1 MDTEIITLPV
11 IPTRGLVV
19 YPLSTTQYDVSS
31 KKAVI
36 ALTESIKK
44 DQRVFMPATIN
55 VLEDEELE
63 SNLTKIGTVAEIK
76 QAIRISD
83 SEIRIIV
90 EGLFRA
96 NTIRYTET
104 ESFMEAE
111 VQEAELTNTD
121 DNITIS
127 ALKQAVKIAF
137 VKNVQILP
145 QYLRLS
151 NDTVTMIRSCEDAG
165 TLCDLVA
172 EHAIV
177 NLNYKMDILN
187 ELDIEKRLNMLLEY
201 LNEEFIILNT
211 EHDIGEKV
219 KASMDENQREYY
231 LKERLKAIND
241 ELGENMLGDSD
252 LAEELDKYTEKV
264 DELQLSEEN
273 EQKLK
278 KEIEKLS
285 KLPSISQEAGIIRSY
300 LDACLALPWNTSTI
314 DETDIAKIRNKLDS
328 DHYGMKEVKER
339 IIEAIA
345 VKQLCKEKNNQM
357 ILCLAGPPGVGKTS
371 IAKSIA
377 EALGKS
383 YARVA
388 LGGVHDE
395 SEIRGHRRTYLGAMQ
410 GRIMHAMTQAK
421 TNNPLILLDEIDT
434 LGNDFRGD
442 PTSALLEVLDSEQ
455 NFSFYDH
462 YIDMPFDLSQVLFVT
477 TANNLSSIP
486 APLRD
491 RMDIIELSSYTSE
504 EKLNIAKKHL
514 IKKQLKKNGLTSK
527 NFKITDSALVDLI
540 ENYTREAGVR
550 TLERYIAK
558 LMRKAA
564 VKIVSGEE
572 NSVRISVKNIEDFLG
587 ARKFNRDEMNDKDE
601 VGLATG
607 LAWTAVGGVTL
618 PVEVAV
624 TSGSGKLILTGSLGD
639 VMKESA
645 QAAFTCVRTRAEA
658 LGIEKDFYKIYDFHI
673 HVPEGA
679 TPKDGPSAGI
689 TIATAITS
697 ALTGRAV
704 RRDIAMTGEITLR
717 GRVLPIG
724 GLKEKS
730 LAAYRLGIR
739 TVIIPKD
746 NVPNLEEIDDT
757 VKNEVEFVP
766 VSTIDEVLD
775 TALCYKKQTGK
786 KHAKKEPKT
795 EVLETRI

>member
-187 ELDIEKRLNMLLEY
+187 EPDIEKRLNMLLEY

-421 TNNPLILLDEIDT
+421 TNNPLILLDEIDK

-572 NSVRISVKNIEDFLG
+572 KSVRISVKNIEDFLG
-587 ARKFNRDEMNDKDE
+587 ARKFNKDEMNDKDE

-624 TSGSGKLILTGSLGD
+624 TSGSGKLILTGLSWRCYERICSG
-639 VMKESA
+639 
-645 QAAFTCVRTRAEA
+645 
-658 LGIEKDFYKIYDFHI
+658 GIYLCKN
-673 HVPEGA
+673 
-679 TPKDGPSAGI
+679 SC
-689 TIATAITS
+689 
-697 ALTGRAV
+697 
-704 RRDIAMTGEITLR
+704 RD
-717 GRVLPIG
+717 
-724 GLKEKS
+724 S
-730 LAAYRLGIR
+730 WY
-739 TVIIPKD
+739 
-746 NVPNLEEIDDT
+746 
-757 VKNEVEFVP
+757 
-766 VSTIDEVLD
+766 
-775 TALCYKKQTGK
+775 
-786 KHAKKEPKT
+786 
-795 EVLETRI
+795 

>member
-165 TLCDLVA
+165 TLCYLVA

-421 TNNPLILLDEIDT
+421 TNNPLILLDEIDK

>member
-1 MDTEIITLPV
+1 MNTEIITLPV

-187 ELDIEKRLNMLLEY
+187 EPDIEKRLNMLLEY

-252 LAEELDKYTEKV
+252 LAEELDKYTEEV

-273 EQKLK
+273 EKKLK

-314 DETDIAKIRNKLDS
+314 DETDIAKIKSKLDS

-421 TNNPLILLDEIDT
+421 TNNPLILLDEIDK

-572 NSVRISVKNIEDFLG
+572 KSVRISVKNIEDFLG
-587 ARKFNRDEMNDKDE
+587 ARKFNKDEMNDKDE

-673 HVPEGA
+673 HVCLLY
-679 TPKDGPSAGI
+679 TSPSP
-689 TIATAITS
+689 
-697 ALTGRAV
+697 
-704 RRDIAMTGEITLR
+704 RD
-717 GRVLPIG
+717 
-724 GLKEKS
+724 
-730 LAAYRLGIR
+730 
-739 TVIIPKD
+739 
-746 NVPNLEEIDDT
+746 
-757 VKNEVEFVP
+757 
-766 VSTIDEVLD
+766 
-775 TALCYKKQTGK
+775 
-786 KHAKKEPKT
+786 
-795 EVLETRI
+795 

>member
-127 ALKQAVKIAF
+127 AMKQAVKIAF

-252 LAEELDKYTEKV
+252 LAEELDKYTEEV

-273 EQKLK
+273 EKKLK

-421 TNNPLILLDEIDT
+421 TNNPLILLDEIDK

-442 PTSALLEVLDSEQ
+442 PTSALLEVLDREQ

-572 NSVRISVKNIEDFLG
+572 KSVRISVKNIEDFLG
-587 ARKFNRDEMNDKDE
+587 ARKFNKDEMNDKDE

-645 QAAFTCVRTRAEA
+645 QAAFTCVRTRAET

>member
-127 ALKQAVKIAF
+127 AMKQAVKIAF

-252 LAEELDKYTEKV
+252 LAEELDKYTEEV

-273 EQKLK
+273 EKKLK

-421 TNNPLILLDEIDT
+421 TNNPLIFLDEIDK

-572 NSVRISVKNIEDFLG
+572 KSVRISVKNIEDFLG
-587 ARKFNRDEMNDKDE
+587 ARKFNKDEMNDKDE

-645 QAAFTCVRTRAEA
+645 QAAFTCVRTRAET

>member
-421 TNNPLILLDEIDT
+421 TNNPLILLDEIDK

>member
-127 ALKQAVKIAF
+127 AMKQAVKIAF

-252 LAEELDKYTEKV
+252 LAEELDKYTEEV

-273 EQKLK
+273 EKKLK

-421 TNNPLILLDEIDT
+421 TNNPLILLDEIDK

-572 NSVRISVKNIEDFLG
+572 KSVRISVKNI
-587 ARKFNRDEMNDKDE
+587 DEMNDKDE

-645 QAAFTCVRTRAEA
+645 QAAFTCVRTRAET

>member
-104 ESFMEAE
+104 KSFMEAE

-421 TNNPLILLDEIDT
+421 TNNPLILLDEIDK

>member
-187 ELDIEKRLNMLLEY
+187 EPDIEKRLNMLLEY

-421 TNNPLILLDEIDT
+421 TNNPLILLDEIDK

>member
-127 ALKQAVKIAF
+127 AMKQAVKIAF

-252 LAEELDKYTEKV
+252 LAEELDKYTEEV

-273 EQKLK
+273 EKKLK

-421 TNNPLILLDEIDT
+421 TNNPLILLDEIDK

>member
-187 ELDIEKRLNMLLEY
+187 EPDIEKRLNMLLEY

-421 TNNPLILLDEIDT
+421 TNNPLILLDEIDK

-572 NSVRISVKNIEDFLG
+572 KSVRISVKNIEDFLG
-587 ARKFNRDEMNDKDE
+587 ARKFNKDEMNDKDE

-645 QAAFTCVRTRAEA
+645 QAAFTCVRTRAET

-775 TALCYKKQTGK
+775 TALCSKKQTGK
-786 KHAKKEPKT
+786 KHAKK
-795 EVLETRI
+795 RA

>member
-1 MDTEIITLPV
+1 MDKEIIKLPV

-19 YPLSTTQYDVSS
+19 YPTSTTQYDIGS
-31 KKAVI
+31 KKTVL
-36 ALTESIKK
+36 ALTEAIKN
-44 DQRVFMPATIN
+44 DQRVFMPAVIN
-55 VLEDEELE
+55 ALKSEELE
-63 SNLTKIGTVAEIK
+63 DNLTKIGTVAEIK

-96 NTIRYTET
+96 SLVSYNDS
-104 ESFMEAE
+104 ESFIEAE
-111 VQEAELTNTD
+111 VQESETIKAD
-121 DNITIS
+121 DGITIS
-127 ALKQAVKIAF
+127 ALVQAIKTSFI
-137 VKNVQILP
+137 KNVQILP
-145 QYLRLS
+145 SYLRLS
-151 NDTVTMIRSCEDAG
+151 NDTISMIRACEDAG
-165 TLCDLVA
+165 ALCDLVA

-177 NLNYKMDILN
+177 NLNFKIDILK
-187 ELDIEKRLNMLLEY
+187 ELDIEKRLNILLEY

-241 ELGENMLGDSD
+241 ELGEGMAGNSD
-252 LAEELDKYTEKV
+252 LAEELNKYTEAV
-264 DELQLSEEN
+264 DKLQLSEEN
-273 EQKLK
+273 EKKLR

-285 KLPSISQEAGIIRSY
+285 KLPSISQESGIIRSY
-300 LDACLALPWNTSTI
+300 LDACIALPWNTTTV
-314 DETDIAKIRNKLDS
+314 DEMDISKIRSKLDS
-328 DHYGMKEVKER
+328 DHYGMTDVKER

-388 LGGVHDE
+388 LGGIHDE

-410 GRIMHAMTQAK
+410 GRIMQAMSQAK
-421 TNNPLILLDEIDT
+421 TNNPLILLDEIDK

-462 YIDMPFDLSQVLFVT
+462 YIDMPFDLSNVLFVT
-477 TANNLSSIP
+477 TANNLSDIP

-504 EKLNIAKKHL
+504 EKLNIAKKYL
-514 IKKQLKKNGLTSK
+514 IKKQLKKNGLTAK
-527 NFKITDSALVDLI
+527 NFKITDSALIDLI
-540 ENYTREAGVR
+540 ESYTSEAGVR
-550 TLERYIAK
+550 NLERYVAK

-564 VKIVSGEE
+564 VKIVSEE
-572 NSVRISVKNIEDFLG
+572 EKSVKISVKNIEDFLG
-587 ARKFNRDEMNDKDE
+587 ARKFTKDEMNDKDE

-624 TSGSGKLILTGSLGD
+624 TSGSGKLVLTGSLGD

-645 QAAFTCVRTRAEA
+645 QAAFTCVRTRADV
-658 LGIEKDFYKIYDFHI
+658 LGIEKDFYNNYDFHI

-704 RRDIAMTGEITLR
+704 RRDTAMTGEITLS

-724 GLKEKS
+724 GLKEKA
-730 LAAYRLGIR
+730 LAAYRLGIKI
-739 TVIIPKD
+739 VIIPKS
-746 NVPNLEEIDDT
+746 NVPNLEELDELVRKE
-757 VKNEVEFVP
+757 VKFVP
-766 VSTIDEVLD
+766 VSTIDEVLE
-775 TALCYKKQTGK
+775 TALCAKKQTGK
-786 KHAKKEPKT
+786 KHAKKEPKA
-795 EVLETRI
+795 EIIETRI

>member
-421 TNNPLILLDEIDT
+421 TNNPLILLDEIDK

-572 NSVRISVKNIEDFLG
+572 KSVRISVKNIEDFLG

-607 LAWTAVGGVTL
+607 LAWVLRKVI
-618 PVEVAV
+618 
-624 TSGSGKLILTGSLGD
+624 SRKSYC
-639 VMKESA
+639 MKY
-645 QAAFTCVRTRAEA
+645 
-658 LGIEKDFYKIYDFHI
+658 G
-673 HVPEGA
+673 
-679 TPKDGPSAGI
+679 
-689 TIATAITS
+689 
-697 ALTGRAV
+697 
-704 RRDIAMTGEITLR
+704 M
-717 GRVLPIG
+717 
-724 GLKEKS
+724 
-730 LAAYRLGIR
+730 
-739 TVIIPKD
+739 
-746 NVPNLEEIDDT
+746 
-757 VKNEVEFVP
+757 
-766 VSTIDEVLD
+766 
-775 TALCYKKQTGK
+775 
-786 KHAKKEPKT
+786 
-795 EVLETRI
+795 

>member
-264 DELQLSEEN
+264 DELQLSRR
-273 EQKLK
+273 K
-278 KEIEKLS
+278 
-285 KLPSISQEAGIIRSY
+285 R
-300 LDACLALPWNTSTI
+300 
-314 DETDIAKIRNKLDS
+314 AK
-328 DHYGMKEVKER
+328 
-339 IIEAIA
+339 A
-345 VKQLCKEKNNQM
+345 
-357 ILCLAGPPGVGKTS
+357 
-371 IAKSIA
+371 
-377 EALGKS
+377 
-383 YARVA
+383 
-388 LGGVHDE
+388 
-395 SEIRGHRRTYLGAMQ
+395 
-410 GRIMHAMTQAK
+410 
-421 TNNPLILLDEIDT
+421 
-434 LGNDFRGD
+434 
-442 PTSALLEVLDSEQ
+442 
-455 NFSFYDH
+455 
-462 YIDMPFDLSQVLFVT
+462 
-477 TANNLSSIP
+477 
-486 APLRD
+486 
-491 RMDIIELSSYTSE
+491 
-504 EKLNIAKKHL
+504 
-514 IKKQLKKNGLTSK
+514 
-527 NFKITDSALVDLI
+527 
-540 ENYTREAGVR
+540 
-550 TLERYIAK
+550 
-558 LMRKAA
+558 
-564 VKIVSGEE
+564 
-572 NSVRISVKNIEDFLG
+572 
-587 ARKFNRDEMNDKDE
+587 
-601 VGLATG
+601 
-607 LAWTAVGGVTL
+607 
-618 PVEVAV
+618 
-624 TSGSGKLILTGSLGD
+624 
-639 VMKESA
+639 
-645 QAAFTCVRTRAEA
+645 
-658 LGIEKDFYKIYDFHI
+658 
-673 HVPEGA
+673 
-679 TPKDGPSAGI
+679 
-689 TIATAITS
+689 
-697 ALTGRAV
+697 
-704 RRDIAMTGEITLR
+704 
-717 GRVLPIG
+717 
-724 GLKEKS
+724 
-730 LAAYRLGIR
+730 
-739 TVIIPKD
+739 
-746 NVPNLEEIDDT
+746 
-757 VKNEVEFVP
+757 
-766 VSTIDEVLD
+766 
-775 TALCYKKQTGK
+775 
-786 KHAKKEPKT
+786 
-795 EVLETRI
+795 

>member
-1 MDTEIITLPV
+1 MDKEIIKLPV
-11 IPTRGLVV
+11 IPTRGLVI
-19 YPLSTTQYDVSS
+19 YPVSTTQYDIGS
-31 KKAVI
+31 KKTVL
-36 ALTESIKK
+36 ALTEAIKN
-44 DQRVFMPATIN
+44 DQRVFMPTVIN
-55 VLEDEELE
+55 VLEDESAEN
-63 SNLTKIGTVAEIK
+63 NLTKVGTVAEVK
-76 QAIRISD
+76 QAIRISE

-90 EGLFRA
+90 QGLFRA
-96 NTIRYTET
+96 NIVNYTDSK
-104 ESFMEAE
+104 SFIEAE
-111 VQEAELTNTD
+111 VQESEIIETD
-121 DNITIS
+121 DNITLS
-127 ALKQAVKIAF
+127 ALMQAVKITF
-137 VKNVQILP
+137 EKNIQILP
-145 QYLRLS
+145 SYLRLS
-151 NDTVTMIRSCEDAG
+151 NDTVSMIRACEDADA
-165 TLCDLVA
+165 LCDLVA
-172 EHAIV
+172 EHVIV
-177 NLNYKMDILN
+177 NVNYKIDILN
-187 ELDIEKRLNMLLEY
+187 ELNIEKRLNILLEY

-241 ELGENMLGDSD
+241 ELGENMAGDSD
-252 LAEELDKYTEKV
+252 LAEELNSYTEAVNK
-264 DELQLSEEN
+264 LQLSEEN
-273 EQKLK
+273 DRKLR

-300 LDACLALPWNTSTI
+300 LDACIALPWNTSTV
-314 DETDIAKIRNKLDS
+314 DETDIAKIRSRLDS

-421 TNNPLILLDEIDT
+421 TNNPLILLDEIDK

-477 TANNLSSIP
+477 TANNLSEIP

-514 IKKQLKKNGLTSK
+514 IKKQLKKNGLSTK

-540 ENYTREAGVR
+540 ESYTREAGVR

-564 VKIVSGEE
+564 VKIVSEE
-572 NSVRISVKNIEDFLG
+572 EKSVRVSAKNIEGFLG
-587 ARKFNRDEMNDKDE
+587 ARKFTKDEMNEKDE
-601 VGLATG
+601 IGLATG

-624 TSGSGKLILTGSLGD
+624 TSGSGKLVLTGSLGD

-645 QAAFTCVRTRAEA
+645 QAAFTCVRTRAES
-658 LGIEKDFYKIYDFHI
+658 LGIEKDFYKLYDFHI

-689 TIATAITS
+689 TIAAAITS

-704 RRDIAMTGEITLR
+704 RKDIAMTGEITLR

-730 LAAYRLGIR
+730 LAAYRLGIK
-739 TVIIPKD
+739 TIIIPKD
-746 NVPNLEEIDDT
+746 NVPNLEEIDEV
-757 VKNEVEFVP
+757 VKKEVKFVP
-766 VSTIDEVLD
+766 VSTIDEVLE
-775 TALCYKKQTGK
+775 TALCVKKSTGK
-786 KHAKKEPKT
+786 KHTKKETKT
-795 EVLETRI
+795 EIVETRI

>member
-421 TNNPLILLDEIDT
+421 TNNPLILLDEIDK

-564 VKIVSGEE
+564 VKIVSGEC
-572 NSVRISVKNIEDFLG
+572 KNF
-587 ARKFNRDEMNDKDE
+587 
-601 VGLATG
+601 
-607 LAWTAVGGVTL
+607 
-618 PVEVAV
+618 
-624 TSGSGKLILTGSLGD
+624 
-639 VMKESA
+639 
-645 QAAFTCVRTRAEA
+645 C
-658 LGIEKDFYKIYDFHI
+658 
-673 HVPEGA
+673 
-679 TPKDGPSAGI
+679 
-689 TIATAITS
+689 
-697 ALTGRAV
+697 
-704 RRDIAMTGEITLR
+704 
-717 GRVLPIG
+717 
-724 GLKEKS
+724 
-730 LAAYRLGIR
+730 
-739 TVIIPKD
+739 
-746 NVPNLEEIDDT
+746 
-757 VKNEVEFVP
+757 
-766 VSTIDEVLD
+766 
-775 TALCYKKQTGK
+775 
-786 KHAKKEPKT
+786 
-795 EVLETRI
+795 

>member
-421 TNNPLILLDEIDT
+421 TNNPLILLDEIDK

-572 NSVRISVKNIEDFLG
+572 KSVRISVKNIEDFLG

-645 QAAFTCVRTRAEA
+645 QAAFTCVRTRAET

>member
-410 GRIMHAMTQAK
+410 GRIMYAMTQAK
-421 TNNPLILLDEIDT
+421 TNNPLILLDEIDK

-550 TLERYIAK
+550 TLEIYS
-558 LMRKAA
+558 KAYE
-564 VKIVSGEE
+564 KGCC
-572 NSVRISVKNIEDFLG
+572 KNRF
-587 ARKFNRDEMNDKDE
+587 
-601 VGLATG
+601 
-607 LAWTAVGGVTL
+607 W
-618 PVEVAV
+618 
-624 TSGSGKLILTGSLGD
+624 
-639 VMKESA
+639 
-645 QAAFTCVRTRAEA
+645 
-658 LGIEKDFYKIYDFHI
+658 
-673 HVPEGA
+673 
-679 TPKDGPSAGI
+679 
-689 TIATAITS
+689 
-697 ALTGRAV
+697 
-704 RRDIAMTGEITLR
+704 
-717 GRVLPIG
+717 
-724 GLKEKS
+724 
-730 LAAYRLGIR
+730 
-739 TVIIPKD
+739 
-746 NVPNLEEIDDT
+746 
-757 VKNEVEFVP
+757 
-766 VSTIDEVLD
+766 
-775 TALCYKKQTGK
+775 
-786 KHAKKEPKT
+786 
-795 EVLETRI
+795 

>member
-264 DELQLSEEN
+264 YELQLSEEN

-421 TNNPLILLDEIDT
+421 TNNPLILLDEIDK

-645 QAAFTCVRTRAEA
+645 QAAFTCVRTRAET

-775 TALCYKKQTGK
+775 IALCYKKQTGK

>member
-36 ALTESIKK
+36 ALTESIK
-44 DQRVFMPATIN
+44 
-55 VLEDEELE
+55 
-63 SNLTKIGTVAEIK
+63 
-76 QAIRISD
+76 
-83 SEIRIIV
+83 IRIIV

-421 TNNPLILLDEIDT
+421 TNNPLILLDEIDK

>member
-1 MDTEIITLPV
+1 MEREILKLPV
-11 IPTRGLVV
+11 IPTRGLVI
-19 YPLSTTQYDVSS
+19 YPLSTTQYDISS
-31 KKAVI
+31 KKTVL
-36 ALTESIKK
+36 ALTEAIKN
-44 DQRVFMPATIN
+44 DQRVFMPAVIN
-55 VLEDEELE
+55 AVESDEKE

-76 QAIRISD
+76 QAVRISD

-90 EGLFRA
+90 EGQFRA
-96 NTIRYTET
+96 GVISYNENEAFIEASVEKAEISET
-104 ESFMEAE
+104 E
-111 VQEAELTNTD
+111 
-121 DNITIS
+121 DNIKIS
-127 ALKQAVKIAF
+127 ALIQAVKIAF
-137 VKNVQILP
+137 EKNVLILP
-145 QYLRLS
+145 PYLRLS
-151 NDTVTMIRSCEDAG
+151 EDTVSMIRACEDAG

-172 EHAIV
+172 EYAVVSIA
-177 NLNYKMDILN
+177 YKIDILN
-187 ELDIEKRLNMLLEY
+187 ELDVEKRLSTLLEY
-201 LNEEFIILNT
+201 LNEEFVILNT
-211 EHDIGEKV
+211 EHEIGEKV

-241 ELGENMLGDSD
+241 ELGENMPGDSD
-252 LAEELDKYTEKV
+252 LAEELEKYTKAV
-264 DELQLSEEN
+264 DKLQLSEEN

-278 KEIEKLS
+278 KEIQKLS

-300 LDACLALPWNTSTI
+300 LDACLALPWNTSTV

-421 TNNPLILLDEIDT
+421 TNNPLILLDEIDK

-477 TANNLSSIP
+477 TANNLSAIP

-540 ENYTREAGVR
+540 ENYTRESGVR

-558 LMRKAA
+558 IMRKAA
-564 VKIVSGEE
+564 VKIVSDEE
-572 NSVRISVKNIEDFLG
+572 KNVRVSVKNIEDFLG
-587 ARKFNRDEMNDKDE
+587 ARKFTKDEMNDKDE

-645 QAAFTCVRTRAEA
+645 QAAFTCVRTRADA

-689 TIATAITS
+689 TIASAITS

-757 VKNEVEFVP
+757 VKNEVKFVP

-775 TALCYKKQTGK
+775 TALCSKKQTGK

>member
-1 MDTEIITLPV
+1 MKS
-11 IPTRGLVV
+11 
-19 YPLSTTQYDVSS
+19 ST
-31 KKAVI
+31 
-36 ALTESIKK
+36 
-44 DQRVFMPATIN
+44 ATIN

-151 NDTVTMIRSCEDAG
+151 NDTVTMIRSCGDAG

-314 DETDIAKIRNKLDS
+314 DETDIAKIKSKLDS

-421 TNNPLILLDEIDT
+421 TNNPLILLDEIDK

-572 NSVRISVKNIEDFLG
+572 KSVRISVKNIEDFLG

-645 QAAFTCVRTRAEA
+645 QAAFTCVRTRAET

-730 LAAYRLGIR
+730 LAALTLSIAL
-739 TVIIPKD
+739 I
-746 NVPNLEEIDDT
+746 
-757 VKNEVEFVP
+757 
-766 VSTIDEVLD
+766 LD
-775 TALCYKKQTGK
+775 SLLRMKLQK
-786 KHAKKEPKT
+786 
-795 EVLETRI
+795 L

>member
-1 MDTEIITLPV
+1 MDKEIIKLPV

-19 YPLSTTQYDVSS
+19 YPTSTTQYDIGS
-31 KKAVI
+31 KKTVL
-36 ALTESIKK
+36 ALTEAIKN
-44 DQRVFMPATIN
+44 DQRVFMPAVIN
-55 VLEDEELE
+55 ALESEELE
-63 SNLTKIGTVAEIK
+63 DNLTKIGTVAEIK
-76 QAIRISD
+76 QAVRISD

-96 NTIRYTET
+96 SLVSYDNSEG
-104 ESFMEAE
+104 FVEAE
-111 VQEAELTNTD
+111 VQQSETIKAD
-121 DNITIS
+121 DGITIS
-127 ALKQAVKIAF
+127 ALIQAVKTTF
-137 VKNVQILP
+137 VKNIQILP
-145 QYLRLS
+145 SYLRLS
-151 NDTVTMIRSCEDAG
+151 NDTISMIRACEDAG
-165 TLCDLVA
+165 ALCDLVA

-177 NLNYKMDILN
+177 NLNFKIDILK
-187 ELDIEKRLNMLLEY
+187 ELDIEKRLNTLLEY

-241 ELGENMLGDSD
+241 ELGEGMVGDSD
-252 LAEELDKYTEKV
+252 LAEELNKYTEAV
-264 DELQLSEEN
+264 DKLQLSEEN
-273 EQKLK
+273 EKKLR

-285 KLPSISQEAGIIRSY
+285 KLPSISQESGIIRSY
-300 LDACLALPWNTSTI
+300 LDACIALPWNVATV
-314 DETDIAKIRNKLDS
+314 DETDISKIRSKLDS
-328 DHYGMKEVKER
+328 DHYGMKDVKER

-377 EALGKS
+377 EALGKN

-410 GRIMHAMTQAK
+410 GRIMHAMSQAK
-421 TNNPLILLDEIDT
+421 TNNPLILLDEIDK

-462 YIDMPFDLSQVLFVT
+462 YIDMPFDLSNVLFVT
-477 TANNLSSIP
+477 TANNLSDIP

-504 EKLNIAKKHL
+504 EKLNIAKKYL
-514 IKKQLKKNGLTSK
+514 IKKQLKKNGLTAK

-540 ENYTREAGVR
+540 ESYTSEAGVR

-564 VKIVSGEE
+564 VKIVSEE
-572 NSVRISVKNIEDFLG
+572 EKSVKISVKNIENFLG
-587 ARKFNRDEMNDKDE
+587 ARKFTKDEMNDKDE

-624 TSGSGKLILTGSLGD
+624 TSGNGKLVLTGSLGD

-645 QAAFTCVRTRAEA
+645 QAAFTCVRTRADA
-658 LGIEKDFYKIYDFHI
+658 LGIEKDFYKNYDFHI

-704 RRDIAMTGEITLR
+704 RRDVAMTGEITLR

-724 GLKEKS
+724 GLKEKA
-730 LAAYRLGIR
+730 LAAYRLGIK
-739 TVIIPKD
+739 TVIIPKS
-746 NVPNLEEIDDT
+746 NVPNLEELDEAVRND
-757 VKNEVEFVP
+757 VKFVP
-766 VSTIDEVLD
+766 VSTIDEVLE
-775 TALCYKKQTGK
+775 TALCSKKQAGK
-786 KHAKKEPKT
+786 KHAKKEPKA
-795 EVLETRI
+795 EVIETRI

>member
-111 VQEAELTNTD
+111 VQEAELTNID

-421 TNNPLILLDEIDT
+421 TNNPLILLDEIDK

-572 NSVRISVKNIEDFLG
+572 KSVRISVKNIEDFLG
-587 ARKFNRDEMNDKDE
+587 ARKFNKDEMNDKDE

-704 RRDIAMTGEITLR
+704 
-717 GRVLPIG
+717 
-724 GLKEKS
+724 KS
-730 LAAYRLGIR
+730 
-739 TVIIPKD
+739 
-746 NVPNLEEIDDT
+746 E
-757 VKNEVEFVP
+757 
-766 VSTIDEVLD
+766 
-775 TALCYKKQTGK
+775 
-786 KHAKKEPKT
+786 AK
-795 EVLETRI
+795 RS

>member
-187 ELDIEKRLNMLLEY
+187 EPDIEKRLNMLLEY

-421 TNNPLILLDEIDT
+421 TNNPLILLDEIDK

-572 NSVRISVKNIEDFLG
+572 KSVRISVKNIEDFLG
-587 ARKFNRDEMNDKDE
+587 ARKFNKDEMNDKDE

-607 LAWTAVGGVTL
+607 LACTAVGGVTL

-645 QAAFTCVRTRAEA
+645 QAAFTCVRTRAET

-746 NVPNLEEIDDT
+746 NVPNLVWKI
-757 VKNEVEFVP
+757 
-766 VSTIDEVLD
+766 
-775 TALCYKKQTGK
+775 G
-786 KHAKKEPKT
+786 
-795 EVLETRI
+795 

>member
-252 LAEELDKYTEKV
+252 LAEELDKYTEEV

-273 EQKLK
+273 EKKLK

-421 TNNPLILLDEIDT
+421 TNNPLILLDEIDK

>member
-151 NDTVTMIRSCEDAG
+151 NDTITMIRSCEDAG

-421 TNNPLILLDEIDT
+421 TNNPLILLDEIDK

>member
-127 ALKQAVKIAF
+127 AMKQAVKIAF

-252 LAEELDKYTEKV
+252 LAEELDKYTEEV

-273 EQKLK
+273 EKKLK

-421 TNNPLILLDEIDT
+421 TNNPLILLDEIDK

-486 APLRD
+486 VPLRD

-572 NSVRISVKNIEDFLG
+572 KSVRISVKNIEDFLG
-587 ARKFNRDEMNDKDE
+587 ARKFNKDEMNDKDE

-645 QAAFTCVRTRAEA
+645 QAAFTCVRTRAET